1 METNYPTE
9 IVLNFAEFP
18 KDSRNSIKFIVDILF
33 SNIYPLLQRISDN
46 LHNNLKEGFT
56 DENYVAIRNI
66 YTLCS
71 DQIRKCYLSML
82 EIIKSEYNNGVYL
95 QESRRCICERLSWC
109 YQKLLSIEQLLEE
122 TLVDEVDSFN
132 NSILIPTM
140 YFVNWIDQTFEV
152 LNKLSGVIY
161 QDSFK
166 KNEELHTGWK
176 QELLEC
182 IRGLHTSIDELL
194 LSSMTLCKYC
204 LPDDQHIV
212 KARCQV
218 VLRETK
224 SLLSELIDGNLEDV
238 QPTIFNL
245 KLPIMPSNVNLLI
258 DVLKDVLYSL
268 ETNTNTALLA
278 LVVHCFSQSMT
289 QADMLK
295 CHFEKSPRG
304 ECSCQGD
311 GEDVDEKC
319 SFIKEFDLHNERLLQ
334 IGSFAMSCSSDQ
346 KRILCLRSGLASL
359 EALDPHLVPAV
370 MLSPCSHHSSILV
383 NIWNQEVMQ
392 IRDSVFLIVDPAA
405 FADKAR
411 QMMHQKLLEITKGGS
426 NNNSK
431 TCAVINIG
439 SIVYD
444 FFNVYEK
451 FEPDALTC
459 QEQLSGL
466 LMDLNK
472 VQMECKVVSNL
483 LSSADDHIYDIN
495 KAIPKNNA
503 VSIDQLIKRLK
514 LLYTLVKRIT
524 NLLNPK
530 ENDDEFY
537 EDPIENKNVTQT
549 INFINGNTY
558 INSPKKQTNI
568 TRSMFARSN
577 IRSSTGK
584 FPLAVL
590 TKHLKSRNS
599 KDLSFSIQFDEL
611 CNLSEIKMK
620 NREMSILY
628 SPFKPRAS
636 LRKAVLSKLC
646 AVPFDKEII
655 LEGKVQSE
663 PSFMSEKDSFMDDNT
678 SLQITD
684 VLNQI
689 NDLTNM
695 STNRRRPFNSTVL
708 LEKSLRNCNESR
720 NNVLKLAVNN
730 ESTFKRIWNI
740 SINNSAGKQDETACT
755 SNLTQPSDVNT
766 LERLN
771 DLDLVESKLSDLK
784 FGHFET
790 SL

>member
-1 METNYPTE
+1 METNQNT
-9 IVLNFAEFP
+9 VFFLNFADFP

-33 SNIYPLLQRISDN
+33 SKIYPLLQRISEN
-46 LHNNLKEGFT
+46 LHNNHKEDFT
-56 DENYVAIRNI
+56 DENYVAIRNV

-82 EIIKSEYNNGVYL
+82 EIIKLEYNNGVYL
-95 QESRRCICERLSWC
+95 QESRQCICERLSWC
-109 YQKLLSIEQLLEE
+109 YQKLFSIEQLLEE
-122 TLVDEVDSFN
+122 TLVDEEESLN
-132 NSILIPTM
+132 SSILIPTM

-152 LNKLSGVIY
+152 LNKLSSIIY
-161 QDSFK
+161 RDSFK
-166 KNEELHTGWK
+166 RNDEIQTGWK

-182 IRGLHTSIDELL
+182 VRGLHTSIDELL

-204 LPDDQHIV
+204 LPDDQHVV

-224 SLLSELIDGNLEDV
+224 SLLSELIDGNIEVV
-238 QPTIFNL
+238 QPTLFNL

-258 DVLKDVLYSL
+258 DVLKDVLYAL

-278 LVVHCFSQSMT
+278 LVVHCFSQNMT

-295 CHFEKSPRG
+295 CHFVTSPRG
-304 ECSCQGD
+304 ECTCQGND
-311 GEDVDEKC
+311 EDVVEKC

-383 NIWNQEVMQ
+383 NIWNQEVME

-431 TCAVINIG
+431 TCEVINIG
-439 SIVYD
+439 SIVYE
-444 FFNVYEK
+444 FFNVYER
-451 FEPDALTC
+451 FEPNALTC
-459 QEQLSGL
+459 QEQLSSL

-472 VQMECKVVSNL
+472 VQKECKVVSNL
-483 LSSADDHIYDIN
+483 LSSADDHIYDIEMTV
-495 KAIPKNNA
+495 PKNNA
-503 VSIDQLIKRLK
+503 VTVDQLIKRLK

-530 ENDDEFY
+530 ENDEEFY
-537 EDPIENKNVTQT
+537 EEPLENKNVTQT
-549 INFINGNTY
+549 INFVNGNTY
-558 INSPKKQTNI
+558 VNSPKKQPNL
-568 TRSMFARSN
+568 TRSMFARTN

-590 TKHLKSRNS
+590 KKHLKSRNS

-628 SPFKPRAS
+628 SPFKPRSS

-646 AVPFDKEII
+646 AVPFDKENI
-655 LEGKVQSE
+655 LEGKALLE
-663 PSFMSEKDSFMDDNT
+663 PSVMSEEDSFMDDNT

-684 VLNQI
+684 VLNHI
-689 NDLTNM
+689 NDITNM
-695 STNRRRPFNSTVL
+695 SINKIRPFNSTVL
-708 LEKSLRNCNESR
+708 KEKPLRNYNESR

-740 SINNSAGKQDETACT
+740 SINNSSSKQDVTACT
-755 SNLTQPSDVNT
+755 SNMTQPSDVNT